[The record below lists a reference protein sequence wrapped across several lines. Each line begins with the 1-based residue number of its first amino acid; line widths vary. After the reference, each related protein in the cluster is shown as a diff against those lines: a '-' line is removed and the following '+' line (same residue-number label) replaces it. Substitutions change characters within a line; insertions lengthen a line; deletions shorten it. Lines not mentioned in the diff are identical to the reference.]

1 MVLQRF
7 PFAVSAVAVAFAA
20 SLAACGGGGSSYGG
34 SSPPVPNPTATPPP
48 VSTQQ
53 VVIAALPSSVMGSR
67 TDATFGTIGG
77 YTQQTFSQVLG
88 FAPGSQ
94 IMVQNGQTS
103 TPHTLGVVSTTGFD
117 ATGSALSASASG
129 GSTIQAG
136 FNTGTINPGALVGP
150 FTLVAGT
157 YYIGC
162 AFHYSSAPSM
172 RTVLQ
177 VAANATPGPQATAPP
192 GSTSTPDPGRTGY

>member
-7 PFAVSAVAVAFAA
+7 PFAATAVAVAFAA

-34 SSPPVPNPTATPPP
+34 GSAPVPNPTGTPPI

-53 VVIAALPSSVMGSR
+53 VVIAALPSSVMGER
-67 TDATFGTIGG
+67 TDPTFGPIGG
-77 YTQQTFSQVLG
+77 FTQQTFSQVLG

-117 ATGSALSASASG
+117 AGGALSASATG

-162 AFHYSSAPSM
+162 AFHYGSAPSM

-192 GSTSTPDPGRTGY
+192 GSVSTPDPGRTGY

>member
-1 MVLQRF
+1 MVLQRS
-7 PFAVSAVAVAFAA
+7 PFAATAVAVAFAA
-20 SLAACGGGGSSYGG
+20 SLAACGGGGSSSGG
-34 SSPPVPNPTATPPP
+34 APPVPNPTATPPP

-53 VVIAALPSSVMGSR
+53 VVIAALPSSVMGER
-67 TDATFGTIGG
+67 TDPTFGAIGG

-94 IMVQNGQTS
+94 IMVQNGQTT

-117 ATGSALSASASG
+117 AGGALSASATG

-162 AFHYSSAPSM
+162 AFHYGNAPSM